1 MSDETKLMK
10 KFISGV
16 GFTKEYNKFKK
27 INKKNFEVKKIQLG
41 LNKKK
46 NK

>member
-27 INKKNFEVKKIQLG
+27 MNKKILKIKKIQLD
-41 LNKKK
+41 LKKK
-46 NK
+46 K